1 MKPGS
6 WHKWGVTL
14 SDKLPN
20 GLRPDG
26 TRAVAAPALAQLLS
40 DSALSRAALA
50 ACGFPLALADATAKG
65 RPITYVNS
73 SFETFFGYRGDEVLG
88 RPVITLLFPEA
99 DGAAS
104 MFNEAPVRLQ
114 MRARRKDASTADVE
128 LSIGMVHG
136 VEGRLTHWVLAFA
149 DRGEIARMHEEL
161 RVLRAICA
169 AP

>member
-1 MKPGS
+1 M
-6 WHKWGVTL
+6 TL

-20 GLRPDG
+20 GPRPGQDG
-26 TRAVAAPALAQLLS
+26 TRAVAVPALAQLLS

-50 ACGFPLALADATAKG
+50 ACGFPVALADASAKG
-65 RPITYVNS
+65 RPLTYVNPA
-73 SFETFFGYRGDEVLG
+73 FEAFFGYRADEVIG

-104 MFNEAPVRLQ
+104 MFNEAPARVQ
-114 MRARRKDASTADVE
+114 MRARCKDGASAEVE

-136 VEGRLTHWVLAFA
+136 VDGLLTHWVLAFA
-149 DRGEIARMHEEL
+149 DRGEIARMREEL
-161 RVLRAICA
+161 RVLRAIAA